1 MVHGRLKSRFQGTSS
16 LLSSLLRKLRKWIWQ
31 WIIRRS
37 ILLLSPMGV
46 VLLIRLW
53 QQRRLL
59 LGIEG
64 RFDAQRRIEGRLDEP
79 GMA

>member
-1 MVHGRLKSRFQGTSS
+1 
-16 LLSSLLRKLRKWIWQ
+16 
-31 WIIRRS
+31 
-37 ILLLSPMGV
+37 MGV